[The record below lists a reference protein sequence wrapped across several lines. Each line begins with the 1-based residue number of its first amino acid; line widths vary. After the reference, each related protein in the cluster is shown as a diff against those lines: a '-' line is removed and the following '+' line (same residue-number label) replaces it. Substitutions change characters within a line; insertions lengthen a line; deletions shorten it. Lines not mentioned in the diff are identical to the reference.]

1 MDERNLNFEIGDL
14 VEWTELIGDGLLV
27 KDRGLGIVVKKV
39 GNFYKVHRAIKQDI
53 INFNINEIKKINENV

>member
-14 VEWTELIGDGLLV
+14 VEWTELIGDGLLI

-39 GNFYKVHRAIKQDI
+39 GNFYKVHRAIKQDT